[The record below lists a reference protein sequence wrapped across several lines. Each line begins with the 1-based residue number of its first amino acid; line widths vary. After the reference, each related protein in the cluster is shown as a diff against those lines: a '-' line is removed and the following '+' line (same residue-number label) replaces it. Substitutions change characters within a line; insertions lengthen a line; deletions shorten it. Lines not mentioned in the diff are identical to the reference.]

1 MFWRVAIYDNRVEIT
16 SPGGLPRGQ
25 TADRALAGYSKIRND
40 VLAKVLNYMRYIEE
54 WGSGLRR
61 VNRVLAEYGIRP
73 VAIDEAAFA
82 TQMNVYRITAPG
94 REGNEGN
101 REPNEPNCVPNEP
114 NDPNQDPNEPKD
126 TAQIILATLSE
137 NPSATIPNL
146 MEACHVSRE
155 TIKRVLKT
163 LKDAGLI
170 RRKGGTRGV
179 WEVL

>member
-1 MFWRVAIYDNRVEIT
+1 MAIYDNRVEIT

-94 REGNEGN
+94 HEGSEGNQEGNEDN
-101 REPNEPNCVPNEP
+101 RADNEDNRDDNVDIANL
-114 NDPNQDPNEPKD
+114 
-126 TAQIILATLSE
+126 ILIKLKSNVRISVRKLASELPISKATVERNLRKLQ
-137 NPSATIPNL
+137 TIG
-146 MEACHVSRE
+146 R
-155 TIKRVLKT
+155 
-163 LKDAGLI
+163 I

-179 WEVL
+179 WEVV